1 MQALRCALIA
11 NRGEIAVRCIKACQA
26 LSIKTV
32 ALYTQADAGSLH
44 IHLADTAAPLL
55 AQGPEAYTDIDAL
68 LWICEQHGVD
78 AVIPGYGFLSENAAF
93 ARRVESLGM
102 VFVGPSADAIESMGL
117 KHTARALAL
126 AAGVPA
132 VPGSEL
138 VQDAQGAVAAARTIG
153 FPVMIK
159 ASGGG
164 GGIGMQICLTEEE
177 VPSAFESVRGRSAEL
192 FQDSGVFLER
202 YIARSHHIEV
212 QVFGNGSE
220 VIHFG
225 ERECSIQ
232 RRQQKVCT
240 SSPYPRL
247 N

>member
-1 MQALRCALIA
+1 
-11 NRGEIAVRCIKACQA
+11 
-26 LSIKTV
+26 
-32 ALYTQADAGSLH
+32 
-44 IHLADTAAPLL
+44 
-55 AQGPEAYTDIDAL
+55 
-68 LWICEQHGVD
+68 
-78 AVIPGYGFLSENAAF
+78 
-93 ARRVESLGM
+93 M

-126 AAGVPA
+126 ATGVPA

-138 VQDAQGAVAAARTIG
+138 IRDPQEAVAAARSVG

-164 GGIGMQICLTEEE
+164 GGIGMQICSTEEE

-212 QVFGNGSE
+212 
-220 VIHFG
+220 
-225 ERECSIQ
+225 
-232 RRQQKVCT
+232 
-240 SSPYPRL
+240 
-247 N
+247 